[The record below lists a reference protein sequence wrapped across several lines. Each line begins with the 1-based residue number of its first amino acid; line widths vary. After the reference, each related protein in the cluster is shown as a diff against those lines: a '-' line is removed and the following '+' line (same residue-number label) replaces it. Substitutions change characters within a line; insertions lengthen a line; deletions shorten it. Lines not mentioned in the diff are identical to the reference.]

1 MTKDL
6 TAIASGFCTCGEAER
21 EAKGEPTLPHYPTCT
36 YENVYSALMLVADVE
51 REACA
56 KVAEE
61 SRCPGTNPYCC
72 GNEVGIARAIRAR
85 GT

>member
-1 MTKDL
+1 MSDL
-6 TAIASGFCTCGEAER
+6 TTIARGFCTCGEAEVAAR
-21 EAKGEPTLPHYPTCT
+21 GKPILPHCPTCP
-36 YENVYSALMLVADVE
+36 YENAYSALMLVADVE

-72 GNEVGIARAIRAR
+72 GNELGIARAIRAR